1 MSLKPKNKTK
11 NKQSTTPRQ
20 PVGRVKRLHYTG
32 ATDCFT
38 LEYENGFRK
47 VVPKNYRGLS
57 RKQKL
62 AAIKNRGMFIPL
74 PKK

>member
-1 MSLKPKNKTK
+1 MSLKPKSTKKPKPKT
-11 NKQSTTPRQ
+11 QSTRH
-20 PVGRVKRLHYTG
+20 PVGRVKKIHYTA

-57 RKQKL
+57 RRQKRK
-62 AAIKNRGMFIPL
+62 ATDNAGRFVPA
-74 PKK
+74 

>member
-1 MSLKPKNKTK
+1 MSLKPKKPNSRKT
-11 NKQSTTPRQ
+11 QSTIPHHPR
-20 PVGRVKRLHYTG
+20 GSVKKIHWTS

-57 RKQKL
+57 RRQKRK
-62 AAIKNRGMFIPL
+62 ATDNAGIFVPIP
-74 PKK
+74 K